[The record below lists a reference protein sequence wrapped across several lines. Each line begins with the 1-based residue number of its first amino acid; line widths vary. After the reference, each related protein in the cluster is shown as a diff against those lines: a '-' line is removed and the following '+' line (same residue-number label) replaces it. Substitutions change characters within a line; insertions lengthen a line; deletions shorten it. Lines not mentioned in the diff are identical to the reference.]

1 MMLLIDLDNTLVD
14 RKGPFGQWAAG
25 FVKEHGGSGQ
35 DEQWLV
41 EADRD
46 GYEPRR
52 DLAGC
57 VKQRLDLDL
66 GEEQLVQKLL
76 FEHVELMRL
85 DPCIARHLC
94 TARSLGWR
102 IGVVTNGTTA
112 QQSFKIDR
120 LGLGALVDA
129 VVISESEG
137 VKKPDIQIFAR
148 AVERLGGVAGPA
160 WMVGDNPEADICGG
174 RAAGLQ
180 TGWVSRGASWPQ
192 RYAAP
197 TLQAETT
204 AQVLKAILDC

>member
-52 DLAGC
+52 DLARSL
-57 VKQRLDLDL
+57 KQRLDLDL
-66 GEEQLVQKLL
+66 GEEPIVQKLL
-76 FEHVELMRL
+76 FEHVALMSLEPR
-85 DPCIARHLC
+85 IAQQLR

-102 IGVVTNGTTA
+102 IGVVTNGSTA
-112 QQSFKIDR
+112 QQSLKIER

-137 VKKPDIQIFAR
+137 VKKPDTQIFAR
-148 AVERLGGVAGPA
+148 AVERLGAAAGPA

-174 RAAGLQ
+174 REAGLQ
-180 TGWVSRGASWPQ
+180 TGWVSRGSSWPR

-197 TLQAETT
+197 TLQSETT
-204 AQVLKAILDC
+204 AQVLSAILDY